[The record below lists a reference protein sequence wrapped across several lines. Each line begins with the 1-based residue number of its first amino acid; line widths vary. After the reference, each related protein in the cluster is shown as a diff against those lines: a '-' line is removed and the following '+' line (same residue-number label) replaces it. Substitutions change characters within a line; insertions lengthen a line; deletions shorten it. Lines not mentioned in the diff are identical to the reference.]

1 MLLWTLLT
9 LRNARTSSPPTARKH
24 PSRSTAPPLWLVM
37 TPRLLAVDMAAMVDM
52 VLESVKLTLS
62 LRLMPRLMLRL
73 MLSQARATPLDLSA
87 MTRRTGSARRS
98 PSRTLARFLARSARP
113 SLTPPTLR
121 TARTS
126 SPPTARRRT
135 RRCPTPLLWLVT
147 TPRLFP
153 VGTAAMEAMATEVL
167 TYESVLLKPNW
178 QNCKV

>member
-24 PSRSTAPPLWLVM
+24 PSRSTAPPLQLVM

-62 LRLMPRLMLRL
+62 LRLMLRP
-73 MLSQARATPLDLSA
+73 MLSQARATLLDLSA

-98 PSRTLARFLARSARP
+98 PSRILARFLARSARP

-126 SPPTARRRT
+126 SPPTARRPT
-135 RRCPTPLLWLVT
+135 RRCPTPLLWLVM

>member
-1 MLLWTLLT
+1 MG
-9 LRNARTSSPPTARKH
+9 
-24 PSRSTAPPLWLVM
+24 
-37 TPRLLAVDMAAMVDM
+37 DMAAIAAMVDM

-62 LRLMPRLMLRL
+62 LRLMPRLTQRL
-73 MLSQARATPLDLSA
+73 MLSQARATLLDLSV

-98 PSRTLARFLARSARP
+98 LSRTLARFLARSARQ

-126 SPPTARRRT
+126 SPPTARRPT
-135 RRCPTPLLWLVT
+135 RRCLTPLQWLVT

-178 QNCKV
+178 QNCKVYEINI